1 MRIKYAYIKYDLFE
15 GYPHEFWQVVANKQH
30 NRLQFPDKEHAEHFL
45 KQHPEAVRGC
55 PYKIVEDE
63 ADEDFIDLGKN
74 FNKWEGLE
82 DDD

>member
-45 KQHPEAVRGC
+45 KQHPEAVRG
-55 PYKIVEDE
+55 
-63 ADEDFIDLGKN
+63 GN
-74 FNKWEGLE
+74 
-82 DDD
+82 